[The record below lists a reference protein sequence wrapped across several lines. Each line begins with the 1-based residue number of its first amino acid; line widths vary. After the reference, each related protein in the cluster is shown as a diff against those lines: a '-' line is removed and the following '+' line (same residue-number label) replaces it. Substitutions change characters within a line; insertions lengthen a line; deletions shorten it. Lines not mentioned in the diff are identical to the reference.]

1 PAFRF
6 PARARR
12 RAHGNTNLFAG
23 AAGPRGRLG
32 PGPDDQIVRLVETLV
47 REEWINARGMV
58 FRADAA
64 HEPGN
69 DPPLR
74 QIVEHRELFRD
85 VDRIVDQRQGAA
97 EYFIKT
103 ISDTSIRRF
112 DLQASA

>member
-1 PAFRF
+1 M
-6 PARARR
+6 
-12 RAHGNTNLFAG
+12 G
-23 AAGPRGRLG
+23 AVEGEGTGLRPR
-32 PGPDDQIVRLVETLV
+32 PDYQIVRLVETLV
-47 REEWINARGMV
+47 REIWINARRMV

-64 HEPGN
+64 YEPGN

-85 VDRIVDQRQGAA
+85 VDRVVHQRQGAA